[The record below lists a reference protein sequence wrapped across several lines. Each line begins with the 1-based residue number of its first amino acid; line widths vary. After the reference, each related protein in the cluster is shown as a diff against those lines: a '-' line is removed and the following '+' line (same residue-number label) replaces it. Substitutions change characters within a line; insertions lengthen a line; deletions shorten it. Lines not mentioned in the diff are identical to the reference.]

1 MRMLRTHLRTI
12 ACVVLLLLGHGQAAF
27 CAGHGSFRNYST
39 NEGLSDN
46 AVSCGLR
53 DSYGFM
59 WFGTSNGLNCFDGV
73 STIVYRDLGG
83 GTGFFGNN
91 VVTSLLEYN
100 RDIFVGGTLGVS
112 VYNRDTNRFSRFEKA
127 TQYGVLVS
135 TTVQK
140 MLKTRGGLIWMCT
153 LGQGFFVY
161 NPTTGRL
168 IQSSRYGGFVSD
180 AVQASDGTVYVSTI
194 NGMLSAFT
202 EQGRFINSYVVP
214 GYVNDKSK
222 ITLLASG
229 NNIWLGTDAGLYL
242 FDAKSASFRHFA
254 PPVKFGAINAVE
266 PYGNGILL
274 LGTNMGLWRFNATD
288 NSFVRLDGPD
298 RVNGL
303 IDQNIN
309 SLFVDSEGTLWVLTD
324 IGGVSYLPQYKSL
337 AEFIK
342 IPGVG
347 YGEKSLVRAF
357 CHVGGNTVYVGTST
371 GLYTYDISTRSMSP
385 CAAFSDLNVTSL
397 LLDGNRL
404 WVGTWQDGV
413 KVLNLSTGE
422 VRSYVYSEKVPYT
435 VTSNKIRRIFKSS
448 KGIIYV
454 ATNWGLCR
462 FDKRTEHFF
471 PFRILSSM
479 TDFVDMGEDR
489 DGYLWAA
496 TNNRGAYR
504 YRAAN
509 DEWISYTFNRA
520 DARSISSNSLIQVFC
535 DSRNRVWFATK
546 GGGLCRYDAARNA
559 FVRIPGIDA
568 NVYFVCEDV
577 GHNLWVSTDMGVAKM
592 TGGDEGDIQHVI
604 SLNDLWQGPLNQSGT
619 LLLPGGL
626 MLFGSEDGFYA
637 MHPEQLP
644 VERSAAPVYVVS
656 ISLPYVS
663 NSREELERLGLD
675 RLLYVSRKVEL
686 PYVDNSFTLHF
697 SSPRFNSSRGVRFE
711 YMLRGIDKQWA
722 RGVDNREATY
732 ANIPPGKYQFLLR
745 EAGTESNVSVL
756 EIVVLPPWYR
766 TYVAYIVYLIVI
778 ALIIWLSV
786 RRTRASL
793 QHRYEENLKRMR
805 HDEEKK
811 AFESRIKFFVNLVHE
826 IRTPLSLIS
835 LPLERLEEA
844 PHSETDSKYME
855 IIRRNMNYLLGIT
868 NQLLDF
874 QKTESGTKKMDK
886 VNTSMREMLH
896 NVCNFYEA
904 YGEMERKH
912 VELKLP
918 DYDITTAVDQ
928 DCMKKILM
936 NLMSNALKYARSRIV
951 VTMRRDE
958 ADNVVISV
966 IDDGPGIPDAD
977 KKKIFSS
984 FYQVDND
991 RIAKILGTGLG
1002 LAYANTLVAA
1012 HGGKLDV
1019 VDAPGGGSC
1028 FNFTLPIELVEGGI
1042 TAVEEKRQSAA
1053 NALNG
1058 ISDDSEGTR
1067 QFSVLVVEDNAE
1079 LLGMTCE
1086 ALHDWYRV
1094 YKAGNGVEALNVL
1107 AGESVDVIVSDVM
1120 MPVMDGMEL
1129 CRRVKGDINYSH
1141 IPLILLTAK
1150 ITLDAK
1156 VEGMESGAD
1165 VYLEKPFSIQQLHLQ
1180 IKNLLRMRQNFH
1192 KRMSSLNGN
1201 LEELQPSEF
1210 GLTRQNLE
1218 FVERVQQILAENMS
1232 DDGFSIDSMAGM
1244 MNMSRSSFYRKLK
1257 SLTGQSPVDF
1267 LKSQRIT
1274 RAASLLLEGYNITE
1288 VSVKV
1293 GFSSASYFTKC
1304 FKQQFNMLPK
1314 EYVKSRQEQQKGDE
1328 M

>member
-1 MRMLRTHLRTI
+1 MRMSHIFLSTVVS
-12 ACVVLLLLGHGQAAF
+12 VVLLLLGHGGIARAAD
-27 CAGHGSFRNYST
+27 HDSFRSYNT
-39 NEGLSDN
+39 ANGLSDN
-46 AVSCGLR
+46 AVSCALR

-73 STIVYRDLGG
+73 STIVYRDFGSGAHFLGS
-83 GTGFFGNN
+83 N

-100 RDIFVGGTLGVS
+100 RDIFVGGALGVS
-112 VYNRDTNRFSRFEKA
+112 VFNRDTNRFSRFDA
-127 TQYGVLVS
+127 TTKYGVMVS
-135 TTVQK
+135 STVQK
-140 MLKTRGGLIWMCT
+140 MLKTSSGLVWICT

-161 NPTTGRL
+161 NPDKGSL
-168 IQSSRYGGFVSD
+168 LQCSRYGGFVSD
-180 AVQASDGTVYVSTI
+180 VVQTSDGTVYVSTI
-194 NGMLSAFT
+194 NGMLNAFT
-202 EQGRFINSYVVP
+202 EHGRFIRSYAVP

-222 ITLLASG
+222 ITLFSSG
-229 NNIWLGTDAGLYL
+229 TDIWLGTDAGLYL
-242 FDAKSASFRHFA
+242 FSGKTAAFRHFA
-254 PPVKFGAINAVE
+254 PPANFGAINAVE
-266 PYGNGILL
+266 PSGGGSLL
-274 LGTNMGLWRFNATD
+274 LGTNMGLWSFGGAD
-288 NSFVRLDGPD
+288 NSFVRIDGPD
-298 RVNGL
+298 RISGL
-303 IDQNIN
+303 DDQNIN
-309 SLFVDSEGTLWVLTD
+309 NLLVDSDGTLWVMTD
-324 IGGVSYLPQYKSL
+324 IGGVSYLPKFKPL
-337 AEFIK
+337 AQFVK

-347 YGEKSLVRAF
+347 YGEKALVRAF
-357 CHVGGNTVYVGTST
+357 CYVGGNIVYVGTST
-371 GLYTYDISTRSMSP
+371 GLYRYDLSTRTISP
-385 CAAFSDLNVTSL
+385 CAAFANYNVTSL

-404 WVGTWQDGV
+404 WVGTWQNGV
-413 KVLNLSTGE
+413 KVLNLSSGE
-422 VRSYVYSEKVPYT
+422 TRSYIYSEKVPYT

-462 FDKRTEHFF
+462 FDPRTEHFF
-471 PFRILSSM
+471 PFRILNSM
-479 TDFVDMGEDR
+479 TDFTDMGEGR
-489 DGYLWAA
+489 DGYLWAV

-504 YRAAN
+504 YRVGN
-509 DEWISYTFNRA
+509 DEWINYTFNRA
-520 DARSISSNSLIQVFC
+520 DARSLSSNSLIQVFC
-535 DSRNRVWFATK
+535 DSRGRVWFATK
-546 GGGLCRYDAARNA
+546 GGGLCRYDASRNC

-568 NVYFVCEDV
+568 NVYFVCEDSR
-577 GHNLWVSTDMGVAKM
+577 HNLWVSTDMGVVKM

-604 SLNDLWQGPLNQSGT
+604 SQNDLWQGPLNQSGT
-619 LLLPGGL
+619 LLLPSGL
-626 MLFGSEDGFYA
+626 MLFGSEDGFYC

-644 VERSAAPVYVVS
+644 VEKSAAPVYVVS

-663 NSREELERLGLD
+663 NQENELERLGLD
-675 RLLYVSRKVEL
+675 RLLYVSRRVEL
-686 PYVDNSFTLHF
+686 PYSDNSFTLHF
-697 SSPRFNSSRGVRFE
+697 SSPRFNSNRGVRFE

-756 EIVVLPPWYR
+756 EIEVLPPWYR
-766 TYVAYIVYLIVI
+766 TYTAYIVYLLLVAGIV
-778 ALIIWLSV
+778 WLSV
-786 RRTRASL
+786 RRARASL
-793 QHRYEENLKRMR
+793 QHRY
-805 HDEEKK
+805 DEHLNRIRRDQEKK
-811 AFESRIKFFVNLVHE
+811 AFEGKIKFFVNLVHE

-835 LPLERLEEA
+835 LPLERMEEA
-844 PHSETDSKYME
+844 PHSAADRKYME

-886 VNTSMREMLH
+886 VNTSMHDMLRD
-896 NVCNFYEA
+896 VCNFYEA

-918 DYDITTAVDQ
+918 DYDITTAVDR

-936 NLMSNALKYARSRIV
+936 NLMSNALKYANTHIV
-951 VTMRRDE
+951 VTMRRAEGDK
-958 ADNVVISV
+958 VVISV

-977 KKKIFSS
+977 KKKIFTS
-984 FYQVDND
+984 FYQVGDD

-1002 LAYANTLVAA
+1002 LAYASTLAAA
-1012 HGGKLDV
+1012 HGGALDV
-1019 VDAPGGGSC
+1019 TDAAQGGSC
-1028 FNFTLPIELVEGGI
+1028 FNFTLPIVLVDGGT
-1042 TAVEEKRQSAA
+1042 TAVEEKRQNTAA
-1053 NALNG
+1053 SLG
-1058 ISDDSEGTR
+1058 DISDDGDDTR

-1079 LLGMTCE
+1079 LLGMTCDV
-1086 ALHDWYRV
+1086 LRDWYRV
-1094 YKAGNGVEALNVL
+1094 YKAANGVEALNVL

-1120 MPVMDGMEL
+1120 MPVMDGIEL

-1141 IPLILLTAK
+1141 IPLIMLTAK
-1150 ITLDAK
+1150 ITLEAK

-1192 KRMSSLNGN
+1192 KRMSSLNGD

-1210 GLTRQNLE
+1210 GLTRQNLQ

-1232 DDGFSIDSMAGM
+1232 DEGFSIDSMAGM

-1274 RAASLLLEGYNITE
+1274 RAAALLLEGYNITE

-1314 EYVKSRQEQQKGDE
+1314 EYVKSRQEKQ
-1328 M
+1328 

>member
-1 MRMLRTHLRTI
+1 MRTSRPILCI
-12 ACVVLLLLGHGQAAF
+12 IISAVLLFLGHGEAAVYAECNSF
-27 CAGHGSFRNYST
+27 CNYNT
-39 NEGLSDN
+39 ANGLSDN
-46 AVSCGLR
+46 DVSCALR

-73 STIVYRDLGG
+73 STVVYRDFGSG
-83 GTGFFGNN
+83 KRFFGNN

-100 RDIFVGGTLGVS
+100 RDIFVGGTLGIS
-112 VYNRDTNRFSRFEKA
+112 VFNRDTNRFSRFEKA
-127 TQYGVLVS
+127 TKYGVLVS

-140 MLKTRGGLIWMCT
+140 MLKTRSGLIWICT

-161 NPTTGRL
+161 NPATGQL
-168 IQSSRYGGFVSD
+168 LQSSRYGGFVSD
-180 AVQASDGTVYVSTI
+180 AVQTSDGIVYVSTI

-202 EQGRFINSYVVP
+202 EHGRFIKSYAVP

-222 ITLLASG
+222 ITLYASG

-242 FDAKSASFRHFA
+242 FNSKAAAFQHFA
-254 PPVKFGAINAVE
+254 PTVKFGAINAVE
-266 PYGNGILL
+266 PYGGGTLL
-274 LGTNMGLWRFNATD
+274 LGTNMGLWRFCCSD
-288 NSFVRLDGPD
+288 KSFARLDGPD
-298 RVNGL
+298 RISGL
-303 IDQNIN
+303 VDQNIN
-309 SLFVDSEGTLWVLTD
+309 NLLVDSDGTLWLMTD
-324 IGGVSYLPQYKSL
+324 IGGVSYLPKCKPL
-337 AEFIK
+337 APFIK
-342 IPGVG
+342 IPDVG

-357 CHVGGNTVYVGTST
+357 CHVGGNMVYVGTST
-371 GLYTYDISTRSMSP
+371 GLYIYNLSTRSMSP
-385 CAAFSDLNVTSL
+385 CAAFSNINVTSL

-404 WVGTWQDGV
+404 WVGTWQNGV

-422 VRSYVYSEKVPYT
+422 TRSYMYSEKVPYT
-435 VTSNKIRRIFKSS
+435 VTSNKIRSIFKSS

-462 FDKRTEHFF
+462 FDPRTEHFF
-471 PFRILSSM
+471 PFRILNSM

-504 YRAAN
+504 YRVGN
-509 DEWISYTFNRA
+509 DEWLNYTFDRS

-535 DSRNRVWFATK
+535 DSRGRVWFATK
-546 GGGLCRYDAARNA
+546 GGGLCRYDASRNV

-568 NVYFVCEDV
+568 NVYFVCEDSR
-577 GHNLWVSTDMGVAKM
+577 HNLWISTDMGVVKM

-604 SLNDLWQGPLNQSGT
+604 SQNDLWQGPLNQAST

-663 NSREELERLGLD
+663 NSQDELERLGLD

-686 PYVDNSFTLHF
+686 PYSDNSFTLHF

-756 EIVVLPPWYR
+756 EIEVLPPWYR
-766 TYVAYIVYLIVI
+766 TYTAYIVYLLLVAGIV
-778 ALIIWLSV
+778 WLSV
-786 RRTRASL
+786 RRARTSL
-793 QHRYEENLKRMR
+793 RHRYDEHLNRMR
-805 HDEEKK
+805 RDQEKK
-811 AFESRIKFFVNLVHE
+811 AFEGKIKFFVNLVHE

-835 LPLERLEEA
+835 LPLERMEET
-844 PHSETDSKYME
+844 PHSAADRKYME

-886 VNTSMREMLH
+886 VNTSMHEMLH

-936 NLMSNALKYARSRIV
+936 NLMSNALKYARSRII
-951 VTMRRDE
+951 VTMHRVED
-958 ADNVVISV
+958 DKVVISV

-984 FYQVDND
+984 FYQVGND

-1002 LAYANTLVAA
+1002 LAYANTLAAA
-1012 HGGKLDV
+1012 HGGTLDV
-1019 VDAPGGGSC
+1019 TDAPEGGSC
-1028 FNFTLPIELVEGGI
+1028 FNFTLPIELVEGGV
-1042 TAVEEKRQSAA
+1042 TAVEEKRQNVA

-1058 ISDDSEGTR
+1058 ISDDGNDTR

-1079 LLGMTCE
+1079 LLGMTCD

-1107 AGESVDVIVSDVM
+1107 AGESIDVIVSDVM
-1120 MPVMDGMEL
+1120 MPVMDGIEL

-1141 IPLILLTAK
+1141 IPLIMLTAK
-1150 ITLDAK
+1150 ITLEAK

-1192 KRMSSLNGN
+1192 KRMSSLNGD
-1201 LEELQPSEF
+1201 LEDLQPSEF
-1210 GLTRQNLE
+1210 GLTRQNLQ

-1232 DDGFSIDSMAGM
+1232 DEGFSIDSMAGM

-1274 RAASLLLEGYNITE
+1274 RAAALLLEGYNITE

-1314 EYVKSRQEQQKGDE
+1314 EYVKSRQERNG
-1328 M
+1328 